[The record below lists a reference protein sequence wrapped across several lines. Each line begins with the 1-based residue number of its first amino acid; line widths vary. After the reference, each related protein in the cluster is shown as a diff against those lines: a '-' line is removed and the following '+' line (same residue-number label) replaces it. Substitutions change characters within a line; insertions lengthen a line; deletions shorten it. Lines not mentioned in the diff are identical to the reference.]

1 MVVGGRDVF
10 VIQPKGSE
18 KSDFSVR
25 SDILRHREAE
35 MCEVDRPCNF
45 SSGFAYV
52 RPCSLYKISRDK
64 CRDHWRRTK
73 LRTGQK
79 TCRKK
84 IYLLKSTSPQLL
96 LSQCE

>member
-10 VIQPKGSE
+10 VIQQKGR
-18 KSDFSVR
+18 KSLNFQSAPIFFDIVR
-25 SDILRHREAE
+25 LKCAKSIVL
-35 MCEVDRPCNF
+35 VISPLV
-45 SSGFAYV
+45 SLYV

-84 IYLLKSTSPQLL
+84 ICLLKSTSPQLL